1 MLWTKALEAMETAV
15 EIVTRTLRGAT
26 QPPLQFALMV
36 CATTLLYPR
45 RSAQCDAK
53 KNAVRPLVRHAMALI
68 PSHPFVGSAGD
79 RAADFHICSVAL
91 ALLNTMCFKDGFA
104 MTHASGQGLI
114 VVAVA
119 LRHVAVFLAECD
131 EAARRHGE
139 DIAKHTDGIL
149 RSYQYHFA
157 RRASEDVDVHSLQD
171 WTGVAIAE
179 LPSQH
184 LTNDAAVKFVHDYC
198 TQRKDD
204 WTVLFPSAA
213 VKCLHFALQQ
223 IGHASRHLPADELG
237 NLVPRWI
244 EVALTPAEPAELT
257 PWQDRIR
264 GLSSG
269 RQFDAGGVR
278 VLATCAAP
286 SRDATVFLAAVG
298 AENYYGDNLA
308 AVEASAGS
316 GSSAFR
322 PVSDLNVA
330 WALARARSARIGSH
344 YAFAVLA
351 YSGPPLTPLRAAVCE
366 PGLSASDDGGGFG
379 GAESPAA
386 ARCGAASAASAAS
399 ASASPAARQHAFTP
413 SSPCEQVRLV
423 PADAK
428 RGLVCLSFS
437 ATPITVASVPHAC
450 LLTVAKT
457 VPHACLLFVCTRGCL
472 GGDVICPA
480 VPQLA
485 HGGCGALLRV
495 TR

>member
-244 EVALTPAEPAELT
+244 DAGRAGRVDAMAGPHPRVVERTTVRRWWRPRACNMRSAVTRRDCVLGCCGCGELLRRQPCRSRGQRRLGLERFPARVRPE
-257 PWQDRIR
+257 R
-264 GLSSG
+264 GLG
-269 RQFDAGGVR
+269 
-278 VLATCAAP
+278 P
-286 SRDATVFLAAVG
+286 S
-298 AENYYGDNLA
+298 
-308 AVEASAGS
+308 
-316 GSSAFR
+316 
-322 PVSDLNVA
+322 
-330 WALARARSARIGSH
+330 
-344 YAFAVLA
+344 
-351 YSGPPLTPLRAAVCE
+351 
-366 PGLSASDDGGGFG
+366 
-379 GAESPAA
+379 
-386 ARCGAASAASAAS
+386 
-399 ASASPAARQHAFTP
+399 
-413 SSPCEQVRLV
+413 
-423 PADAK
+423 
-428 RGLVCLSFS
+428 
-437 ATPITVASVPHAC
+437 
-450 LLTVAKT
+450 
-457 VPHACLLFVCTRGCL
+457 
-472 GGDVICPA
+472 
-480 VPQLA
+480 
-485 HGGCGALLRV
+485 
-495 TR
+495 